1 MLAHVYNS
9 IASKEDGEFKTSQ
22 NYMISLSQKSKT
34 GKKKKKTSKQANKR
48 CRHIIDR

>member
-34 GKKKKKTSKQANKR
+34 GKKKKKQVSKQTR
-48 CRHIIDR
+48 DVDI